1 VNVSALVRLATYPT
15 QVHGLNKKKMTTIHN
30 EASNKIRLCMIGN
43 LFRKIMILE
52 AFDEDDNNQ
61 EKLVNSSLADHKA
74 AASFLPSL
82 GGIRGVDP
90 TIYPSHGP
98 SISVQGIIGRF
109 LYLFGIQYG

>member
-1 VNVSALVRLATYPT
+1 MNVSALVRLATYPT

-98 SISVQGIIGRF
+98 SISVQGIIG
-109 LYLFGIQYG
+109 